1 MRSTPTTKM
10 GAPTK
15 SKALTEI
22 TTRTKAAA
30 KQRQLPKNTI
40 PTRTKTLTKDHPNKG
55 DCCSQSAPNFQRRIP
70 TAELKVHLR
79 ENPNDAVILHP
90 CFRQEFS
97 PVLHLWW
104 HIHHPF
110 SVGMIAV
117 TVPNTGLVAL
127 MQLLSGEVP
136 RCYFQHA
143 LIDRSGVL

>member
-1 MRSTPTTKM
+1 M
-10 GAPTK
+10 
-15 SKALTEI
+15 
-22 TTRTKAAA
+22 
-30 KQRQLPKNTI
+30 
-40 PTRTKTLTKDHPNKG
+40 
-55 DCCSQSAPNFQRRIP
+55 
-70 TAELKVHLR
+70 HLR

-90 CFRQEFS
+90 CFGQELS

-104 HIHHPF
+104 HIHLQGF

-117 TVPNTGLVAL
+117 TVPNTASVAL